1 MMAWAGIDI
10 SQFKAHSTRA
20 ASTSAAAASGVPMKD
35 ILKTAN
41 WSRES
46 TFQKFYLKPRFEHA
60 LSCTQAYHDIE
71 LSVSQGSIKLM

>member
-20 ASTSAAAASGVPMKD
+20 ASTSASGVPMKD

-46 TFQKFYLKPRFEHA
+46 TFQKFYLKPQEKDLFA
-60 LSCTQAYHDIE
+60 AAIIGT
-71 LSVSQGSIKLM
+71 